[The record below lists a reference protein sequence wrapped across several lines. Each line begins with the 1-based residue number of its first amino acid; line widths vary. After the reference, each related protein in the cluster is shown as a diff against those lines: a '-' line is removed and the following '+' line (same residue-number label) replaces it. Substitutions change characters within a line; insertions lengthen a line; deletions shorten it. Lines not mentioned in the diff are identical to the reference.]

1 MREPLR
7 GHPPSFIRHQKSPL
21 CGWLVSAPG
30 DATSGCSS
38 AIPQNGMDLTEQAVK
53 VVQQGVEVVGAGFV
67 AGGGEV
73 DGEVFEGRAEF
84 DGLEKLG
91 GVFDTWLV

>member
-1 MREPLR
+1 
-7 GHPPSFIRHQKSPL
+7 
-21 CGWLVSAPG
+21 
-30 DATSGCSS
+30 
-38 AIPQNGMDLTEQAVK
+38 MDLTEQAVK